1 LCGSD
6 GYIVH
11 NTTEN
16 YLATDTQSTLYNTM
30 EDGVTEFLK
39 T

>member
-6 GYIVH
+6 RYIVH
-11 NTTEN
+11 NPAEN
-16 YLATDTQSTLYNTM
+16 YLARDTQSNLCNTM